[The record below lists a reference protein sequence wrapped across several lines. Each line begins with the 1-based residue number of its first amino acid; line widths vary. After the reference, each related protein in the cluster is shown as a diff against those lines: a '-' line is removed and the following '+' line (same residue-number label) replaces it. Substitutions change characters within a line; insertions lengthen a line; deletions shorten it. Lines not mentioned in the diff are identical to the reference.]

1 MNHSAICWCHVF
13 VSAIAP
19 SYAKLR
25 RFSHASHR
33 TCAWRSNISRYRHR
47 QSLSANALA
56 QNVLPTEPSQ
66 TQSKFKIAQL
76 QHLFSSHPETIPL
89 TPMPHRLN
97 TLQYTTAIPLHVIL
111 NAHTK
116 YVPVFLLRYCLLFH
130 NTGYK
135 SHIRRNKKILYINS
149 IIICISRY
157 FFRHY
162 N

>member
-1 MNHSAICWCHVF
+1 
-13 VSAIAP
+13 
-19 SYAKLR
+19 
-25 RFSHASHR
+25 
-33 TCAWRSNISRYRHR
+33 
-47 QSLSANALA
+47 
-56 QNVLPTEPSQ
+56 
-66 TQSKFKIAQL
+66 
-76 QHLFSSHPETIPL
+76 
-89 TPMPHRLN
+89 MPHRLN

-162 N
+162 NWNFIFIIMLRVCEACKVWAERRCAKRTVYSGLELTRGCAARPAAAARPPINGHQIWYLVVLNVTCHTYHNINH